1 VRRRPHATGDK
12 SVAPTSEIEVGNAS
26 GERGDAADPQELLQ
40 MIANTV
46 VRVDQL
52 WVNSLERTDDTFYA
66 TKTAA
71 ECRRLP
77 IAVPG

>member
-1 VRRRPHATGDK
+1 VRLRPHATGDK
-12 SVAPTSEIEVGNAS
+12 SVAATSEIEVGNAC

-52 WVNSLERTDDTFYA
+52 WVTSLERTDDTFCA

-71 ECRRLP
+71 EYRRLP